1 MEQLMK
7 DFFLF
12 LSKNKTLN
20 AAAKK
25 WGLRFG
31 ARRVVAGETIA
42 EAIDAVRE
50 LNKKGLVCTLDHL
63 GEFVFSVEE
72 ANESAD
78 YCIKT
83 LEAIHQS
90 GVDCNL
96 SLKMTQLGLDISE
109 ELCMTNMRRILDAAK
124 KNGNIFVRI
133 DMEDYAH
140 NEITLKILDELLK
153 DYDNVGTVIQA
164 YLYKSADDIEKLK
177 EKKVNLRLVKG
188 AYKESP
194 EVAFP
199 DKADVDENYK
209 KIIKQHLLNGCYA
222 AIATHDDNIINYVK
236 QLEKEYNIPR
246 SQFEFQMLY
255 GIRVQSQI
263 DLAKEGYKMRVYVPY
278 GNDWYGYFMRR
289 LAERP
294 ANVAFVLKGLFSK

>member
-31 ARRVVAGETIA
+31 ASRVVAGETIA
-42 EAIDAVRE
+42 EAINTVRQ

-96 SLKMTQLGLDISE
+96 SLKMTQLGLDISR
-109 ELCMTNMRRILDAAK
+109 ELCMNNMRRILDAAK

-140 NEITLKILDELLK
+140 NEVTLEILDELLQ

-199 DKADVDENYK
+199 NKADVDENYK

-222 AIATHDDNIINYVK
+222 AIATHDDNIIAYVK
-236 QLEKEYNIPR
+236 RLEKEYNIPR
-246 SQFEFQMLY
+246 TQFEFQMLY
-255 GIRVQSQI
+255 GIRPQSQVE
-263 DLAKEGYKMRVYVPY
+263 LAREGYKMRVYVPY

-294 ANVAFVLKGLFSK
+294 ANVAFVIKGLFSK